1 MRKPR
6 SRRLVHIGDI
16 LSITSGRLVS
26 REGFSSFHRALTYMA
41 GEDVYVHQVAHVMAE
56 ARPVLLERYPLLAD
70 VVPPDDIDETTVGE
84 WLNEQSRLYGEFL
97 ELPRM
102 SCGQHKSMN
111 AVSEALEQKNDDA
124 VVVLKAPHSTH

>member
-26 REGFSSFHRALTYMA
+26 REGFSSVHCALTYMA
-41 GEDVYVHQVAHVMAE
+41 GEDVYVHQVVRVMDE

-70 VVPPDDIDETTVGE
+70 VVPPDDIDETTVGD
-84 WLNEQSRLYGEFL
+84 WLNAQSRLYGEFL
-97 ELPRM
+97 ELPRI
-102 SCGQHKSMN
+102 SRGQHKN
-111 AVSEALEQKNDDA
+111 INPVSEALEQKNADA
-124 VVVLKAPHSTH
+124 VAVLKAPHSTH